1 MITLNQYW
9 ELRRCFKSLK
19 NACLA
24 IQASKTSEKL
34 QEDYNYIDILNTTTA
49 IQILLLRFSRKL
61 AQEYPEMMPQE
72 SSPWS
77 NAE

>member
-1 MITLNQYW
+1 MKTLNQYW

-24 IQASKTSEKL
+24 IQASKTSEEL
-34 QEDYNYIDILNTTTA
+34 QKDYNYIDILNITTA
-49 IQILLLRFSRKL
+49 IQILLLRFSRQL
-61 AQEYPEMMPQE
+61 AQDFPEMMPQE

-77 NAE
+77 NAA

>member
-1 MITLNQYW
+1 MKTLNQYW

-24 IQASKTSEKL
+24 IQASKTSEEL
-34 QEDYNYIDILNTTTA
+34 QKDYNYIDILNTTTA
-49 IQILLLRFSRKL
+49 IQILLLRFSRQL

-72 SSPWS
+72 SSSWS
-77 NAE
+77 NDA